1 MKKYYLLS
9 FLLTIP
15 LLFSCSFNGIRGNG
29 NIVNEEREI
38 SQFNKID
45 VSGRFDV
52 DIEVG
57 KSVSLVITAEDNLLK
72 YIKTKVRNNTL
83 IITTKENLHP
93 RDDLVL
99 KITTPKLNEIDC
111 SGAND
116 LTIANVK
123 TDKFSIDL
131 SGAGSIEIN
140 GKAKKFYID
149 ISGAADLDAS
159 EFIVEDVKIDISGA
173 ASADV
178 YASKSLYA
186 EVSGAS
192 SIKLYGNAEDV
203 KTDIS
208 GIGSFSR
215 AE

>member
-9 FLLTIP
+9 LLLTIP

-123 TDKFSIDL
+123 SDKFSIDL

-140 GKAKKFYID
+140 GIAKKFYID

-159 EFIVEDVKIDISGA
+159 EFLVEDVKIDISGA

-208 GIGSFSR
+208 GIGSFSK

>member
-9 FLLTIP
+9 LLLTIP
-15 LLFSCSFNGIRGNG
+15 LLVSCSFNGIRGNG
-29 NIVNEEREI
+29 NVVNEEREI

-45 VSGRFDV
+45 VSGIFDV
-52 DIEVG
+52 DIKVG
-57 KSVSLVITAEDNLLK
+57 KSVSLVISAEDNLLK

-83 IITTKENLHP
+83 IISSKENLHP

-116 LTIANVK
+116 LNIDSVK
-123 TDKFSIDL
+123 TDKFLMDL

-140 GKAKKFYID
+140 GKAKKFFID

-159 EFIVEDVKIDISGA
+159 EFFVEDVKIDISGA
-173 ASADV
+173 ASADI
-178 YASKSLYA
+178 YASKSLDA

-203 KTDIS
+203 RTDIS

>member
-9 FLLTIP
+9 LLLTIP

-83 IITTKENLHP
+83 IISTKENLHP

-116 LTIANVK
+116 LTIDNVK
-123 TDKFSIDL
+123 SDKFSIDL

-178 YASKSLYA
+178 YASKSLDA